1 MSSSTTS
8 IHLDCNYNNAVLTG
22 IGHVY
27 RCTVKNRLNILNK
40 SYVDITSAN
49 GTHLKNKSNN
59 DVTAYYSAGKIIEYF
74 PKKLNQVFVNLKLI
88 DISYDYLK
96 EVRQADLKEYPKLV
110 YLMLS
115 NNPIEII
122 EEGLFD
128 YNPDLIFIGLSYCNI
143 VHIDPKVF
151 DGLVKLDHLWL
162 RGNPCVTR
170 YVKDDKDYVGDLK
183 KLMKDICVDND
194 FSELYAE
201 VQELEVRS
209 GYSDCKKFGEKV
221 KMFEKKVTKSKHS
234 DSHLLNRKVEK
245 LSNSACSKYL
255 F

>member
-1 MSSSTTS
+1 
-8 IHLDCNYNNAVLTG
+8 
-22 IGHVY
+22 
-27 RCTVKNRLNILNK
+27 
-40 SYVDITSAN
+40 
-49 GTHLKNKSNN
+49 
-59 DVTAYYSAGKIIEYF
+59 
-74 PKKLNQVFVNLKLI
+74 VNLKLI

-170 YVKDDKDYVGDLK
+170 YVKDDRDYVGDLK
-183 KLMKDICVDND
+183 KLLKDICVDYD
-194 FSELYAE
+194 FSGLYEE
-201 VQELEVRS
+201 VQELEEHS
-209 GYSDCKKFGEKV
+209 GDSGCKEFEEKLE
-221 KMFEKKVTKSKHS
+221 KFEKKLMKPKHS
-234 DSHLLNRKVEK
+234 DSHLLKRKVEK
-245 LSNSACSKYL
+245 LTNFACSKYL